1 MSEEK
6 TKQPGRL
13 FWLNQ
18 IWFSIRV
25 PLAAII
31 LALLIGAV
39 ILIFSGVNPL
49 EAYQALFAGAFGETR
64 YLLRTFEKTTPLI
77 FSGLAVAF
85 AFKAGLFNI
94 GAQGQLLL
102 GAMTS
107 AALGFMI
114 TGLPP
119 LIHIP
124 LALIGGALVGA
135 LYGAIPGALKTFT
148 GAHEVITTIML
159 NYIAINI
166 TDYLAD
172 GPFKDPSPTNIVAR
186 TPKIADSAVI
196 PTPEFELTTGL
207 LITLGVILLLSIL
220 FFAVLKKYTLKIN
233 SKMLLFLVRFI
244 LVVGL
249 GTGVGFLLNT
259 TAPEFYSQT
268 PDLTFYGG
276 TLVAVAV
283 AFLTAILLFA
293 LPKKPILTIKA
304 SWVEPLIK
312 VALALLIGFASTWVV
327 SAVDYSFY
335 AKQVNLLPYTT
346 IPMPLGFLI
355 AIVVAVIVWFILMKT
370 SLGFEIRTIGLNQH
384 AAKYAG
390 IKVSWMFILAM
401 VISGALAGLGGA
413 VETQGVVL
421 RYQPGFNTGL
431 GFDGITVALLGR
443 NSPLGVI
450 PAAFLIGAMQAGSNV
465 MQFQAGVPAEIIDVI
480 QALILF
486 FVAADM
492 IVRWI
497 IGAKSTAGEIKTKLT
512 TGWGNQ

>member
-6 TKQPGRL
+6 LKQPGIF
-13 FWLNQ
+13 FWLKQ
-18 IWFSIRV
+18 IWLSLRV

-31 LALLIGAV
+31 LALLVGAI
-39 ILIFSGVNPL
+39 ILIISDVNPL
-49 EAYQALFAGAFGETR
+49 EAYKALITGAFGETR
-64 YLLRTFEKTTPLI
+64 FLQRTLEKATPLI

-102 GAMTS
+102 GALTS
-107 AALGFMI
+107 ATLGFMI
-114 TGLPP
+114 TGLPA

-124 LALIGGALVGA
+124 LALLGGILVGA

-172 GPFKDPSPTNIVAR
+172 GPLKDPSPSNIVAR
-186 TPKIADSAVI
+186 TPKIEAAAVI
-196 PTPEFELTTGL
+196 PTPVFEMTFGIVIALIIMILT
-207 LITLGVILLLSIL
+207 SIL
-220 FFAVLKKYTLKIN
+220 FFAILKKTTLNIK
-233 SKMLLFLVRFI
+233 SKALLFLVRI
-244 LVVGL
+244 ALVIGL
-249 GTGVGFLLNT
+249 GVGAGVFLRSM
-259 TAPEFYSQT
+259 AP
-268 PDLTFYGG
+268 
-276 TLVAVAV
+276 
-283 AFLTAILLFA
+283 
-293 LPKKPILTIKA
+293 
-304 SWVEPLIK
+304 
-312 VALALLIGFASTWVV
+312 
-327 SAVDYSFY
+327 SFY
-335 AKQVNLLPYTT
+335 RKPLSFLPYTA
-346 IPMPLGFLI
+346 IPLPIGFLI
-355 AIVVAVIVWFILMKT
+355 AILVAVIIWFILMKT

-413 VETQGVVL
+413 IETQGVVY

-443 NSPLGVI
+443 NHPFGVI
-450 PAAFLIGAMQAGSNV
+450 LAALLIGALQGGSNV
-465 MQFQAGVPAEIIDVI
+465 MQFQAGVPSQIIDVI
-480 QALILF
+480 QALMLF

-497 IGAKSTAGEIKTKLT
+497 IRAKETPGGIRRQLT
-512 TGWGNQ
+512 SGWGNQ

>member
-6 TKQPGRL
+6 SKQPGIF
-13 FWLNQ
+13 FWLKQ
-18 IWFSIRV
+18 IWLSVRV

-31 LALLIGAV
+31 LALLVGAI
-39 ILIFSGVNPL
+39 ILIVSDVKPL
-49 EAYQALFAGAFGETR
+49 EAYKALFTGAFGETR
-64 YLLRTFEKTTPLI
+64 FLRRTLEKATPLI

-102 GAMTS
+102 GALTS

-119 LIHIP
+119 LVHIP
-124 LALIGGALVGA
+124 LALMGGTLVGA

-172 GPFKDPSPTNIVAR
+172 GPLKDPAPTNIVAR
-186 TPKIADSAVI
+186 TQKIEEAAII
-196 PTPEFELTTGL
+196 PTPEFTMTIGIFIAL
-207 LITLGVILLLSIL
+207 VVMILASIL
-220 FFAVLKKYTLKIN
+220 FFAILKKTTLNLKN
-233 SKMLLFLVRFI
+233 KSTLFLLRI
-244 LVVGL
+244 ALVIGL
-249 GTGVGFLLNT
+249 GVGAGVLLRGVAPGF
-259 TAPEFYSQT
+259 YHQ
-268 PDLTFYGG
+268 
-276 TLVAVAV
+276 
-283 AFLTAILLFA
+283 
-293 LPKKPILTIKA
+293 
-304 SWVEPLIK
+304 PL
-312 VALALLIGFASTWVV
+312 
-327 SAVDYSFY
+327 SF
-335 AKQVNLLPYTT
+335 LPYTV
-346 IPMPLGFLI
+346 IPLPIGFLI
-355 AIVVAVIVWFILMKT
+355 AIFVAVIIWFILMKT

-413 VETQGVVL
+413 VETQGVVY

-443 NSPLGVI
+443 NHPLGVI
-450 PAAFLIGAMQAGSNV
+450 FAALLIGALQGGSNV
-465 MQFQAGVPAEIIDVI
+465 MQFQAGVPSQIIDVI
-480 QALILF
+480 QALMLF

-497 IGAKSTAGEIKTKLT
+497 IRAKEAPGSIRRQLT
-512 TGWGNQ
+512 SGWGNQ